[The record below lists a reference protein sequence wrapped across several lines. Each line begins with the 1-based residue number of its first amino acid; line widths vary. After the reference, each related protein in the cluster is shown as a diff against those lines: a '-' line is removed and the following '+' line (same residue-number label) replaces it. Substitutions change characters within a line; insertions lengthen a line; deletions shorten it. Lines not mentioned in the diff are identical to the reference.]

1 MMMCDG
7 WNCQEIYVSSVVVAD
22 ANTINCAHVY
32 NFSRSLCS
40 LLDYEWRTTAF
51 RSAEADRLMDQSL
64 ARMQGKEQ
72 APYLRPMDA
81 AETKIGPLGK
91 LERWTVEWLSGVIA
105 EEGRRAKKIVSQDG
119 KLVRPIEITGDDG
132 EQQQL
137 GPLGYL
143 EKQVSDFL
151 SSIRRSEQERVRTK
165 TLQPSKLPDDMRGP
179 LGNVELALSKF
190 LAEVRAAET
199 LRAEQSRRRGGEM
212 VRPIDVPGP
221 LGEWEMKVADIL
233 RAEER
238 RAMELNNNEGRILR
252 PKDARWQG
260 PLGELEQSI
269 FDFFDQLRTE
279 ENERLQSIRQL
290 IQEKR
295 PMDNDRSSLLGA
307 AEAFVTSF
315 SDASQRFVIGV
326 VRAPRLIV
334 SVFERVAELLNSESL
349 PASDKEILRDADNKK
364 SSSRE

>member
-1 MMMCDG
+1 M
-7 WNCQEIYVSSVVVAD
+7 YR
-22 ANTINCAHVY
+22 
-32 NFSRSLCS
+32 FSRSDDSVFFCS
-40 LLDYEWRTTAF
+40 LLDYEWRSTAF

-91 LERWTVEWLSGVIA
+91 LERWAVEWLSGVIA

-119 KLVRPIEITGDDG
+119 KLVRPIETGDD
-132 EQQQL
+132 EQQL

-151 SSIRRSEQERVRTK
+151 SSISRSEQERVRTK

-179 LGNVELALSKF
+179 LGDVEFAVSNF
-190 LAEVRAAET
+190 LAEVRASET

-238 RAMELNNNEGRILR
+238 RAMELNKNEGRILR

-260 PLGELEQSI
+260 PLGELEQAI

-279 ENERLQSIRQL
+279 ENERLQSIQQL
-290 IQEKR
+290 IQDKR

-307 AEAFVTSF
+307 SEAFVTSF
-315 SDASQRFVIGV
+315 LDASQKFAIGV
-326 VRAPRLIV
+326 VRAPRLII
-334 SVFERVAELLNSESL
+334 SVFQRVAELLDSESL

-364 SSSRE
+364 SSPQK